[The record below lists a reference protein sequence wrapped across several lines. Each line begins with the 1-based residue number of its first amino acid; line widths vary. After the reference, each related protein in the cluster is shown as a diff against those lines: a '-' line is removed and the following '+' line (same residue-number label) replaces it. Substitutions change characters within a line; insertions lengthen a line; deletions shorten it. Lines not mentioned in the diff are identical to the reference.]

1 MNDPNTITEA
11 LMQPFPAELLDEK
24 NGMTYVPAE
33 YVRERLIAA
42 TGNCFDWSIKS
53 VEFREDNVAQSH
65 GVGVVVCICVGDL
78 TIPGMG
84 TRSGLGVQEII
95 ERQGADAA
103 YKGASSDALKRAAM
117 EFGVGLHQLYI
128 ETGEAKRAKKAGR
141 NTGNTAR
148 TTQRPPVRQHPPAQA
163 RETLT
168 EAQFDEKVRQA
179 VGMKNG
185 QQMLELI
192 EDAQDMIGRWCV
204 LVNAT
209 ESPQALDWVEA
220 KAKHK
225 GIDSQLVKDAI
236 EKRRAE
242 KNWPAPAT
250 GGND

>member
-1 MNDPNTITEA
+1 MPNDTQKITED
-11 LMQPFPAELLDEK
+11 LMKPFPAEILDDK
-24 NGMTYVPAE
+24 QGMTYVPAE

-65 GVGVVVCICVGDL
+65 GVGVLVCICVGDL

-141 NTGNTAR
+141 NTGATGR
-148 TTQRPPVRQHPPAQA
+148 TTQRPQTQQHQQKQA
-163 RETLT
+163 REPLT
-168 EAQFDEKVRQA
+168 DAEFDEKVRLA
-179 VGMKNG
+179 VGMKNS
-185 QQMLELI
+185 QQMMDLV
-192 EDAQDMIGRWCV
+192 EDAADLTGRWCV

-209 ESPQALDWVEA
+209 ESIQALDWVAAKYKHAGLSAEA
-220 KAKHK
+220 V
-225 GIDSQLVKDAI
+225 LRVI
-236 EKRRAE
+236 EKRRE
-242 KNWPAPAT
+242 VL
-250 GGND
+250 NDPNYGRVA